1 MAEPGDTESKRSG
14 ETRNMASE
22 QLRKV
27 LDILKSQQAGGAGEP
42 TLEQQR
48 TGMEQVAERV
58 ASDVR
63 CEPVTAGGVKAEWIV
78 PPGADAERVL
88 LYFHGGGY
96 VMGSI
101 NTHRAMVA
109 RMARAAHARALLL
122 DYRLAPEHPFPAA
135 VEDATAA
142 YRWLLAQGYKPHK
155 IALAGD
161 SAGGGLTLA
170 TLLALRDARTPLPA
184 CAVPISPWTDAEGT
198 GASVK
203 TKAAKDPMVQEAHLR
218 HYGKLYAG
226 TTDLTHSLISPL
238 HGDYRGIPPLLIQVG
253 EAEII
258 LDDSTRVAER
268 AKQAGVQVDLE
279 VWDEMV
285 HVWHVFAKL
294 LPEGQQAI
302 EKLGSYVIAHTS

>member
-1 MAEPGDTESKRSG
+1 
-14 ETRNMASE
+14 MASE
-22 QLRKV
+22 QLKKV
-27 LDILKSQQAGGAGEP
+27 LDIAKLQQIGGASEP
-42 TLEQQR
+42 TIEQLR
-48 TGMEQVAERV
+48 AGIEKVAERV
-58 ASDVR
+58 ASDVH
-63 CEPVTAGGVKAEWIV
+63 CEPVMAGDVQAEWIV
-78 PPGADAERVL
+78 PPEADAERTL

-109 RMARAAHARALLL
+109 RMARAARARALAI

-161 SAGGGLTLA
+161 SAGGGLTLT
-170 TLLALRDARTPLPA
+170 TLLALRDAQTPLPA

-203 TKAAKDPMVQEAHLR
+203 TKAAKDPMVREADLLR
-218 HYGKLYAG
+218 YGKLYG
-226 TTDLTHSLISPL
+226 GNTDLKNPLISPL
-238 HGDYRGIPPLLIQVG
+238 YGDYRGIPPVLIQVG

-285 HVWHVFAKL
+285 HVWHIFAKL
-294 LPEGQQAI
+294 LPEAQQAI
-302 EKLGSYVIAHTS
+302 EKLGAYVIAHTP

>member
-1 MAEPGDTESKRSG
+1 
-14 ETRNMASE
+14 MASE
-22 QLRKV
+22 QLKKV
-27 LDILKSQQAGGAGEP
+27 LEIVRAQQAGGTSEP
-42 TLEQQR
+42 TIEQLR
-48 TGMEQVAERV
+48 AGIEKVAERV

-109 RMARAAHARALLL
+109 RMARAAHARALLI

-142 YRWLLAQGYKPHK
+142 YRWLLAQGYKPHR

-161 SAGGGLTLA
+161 SAGGGLTLT
-170 TLLALRDARTPLPA
+170 TLLALRDAHTPLPA

-203 TKAAKDPMVQEAHLR
+203 TKAAKDPMVREADLLR
-218 HYGKLYAG
+218 YGKLYG
-226 TTDLTHSLISPL
+226 GDTDLKNPLISPL
-238 HGDYRGIPPLLIQVG
+238 YGDYRGIPPLLIQVG

-258 LDDSTRVAER
+258 LDDSTRVTER

-285 HVWHVFAKL
+285 HVWHIFAKL
-294 LPEGQQAI
+294 LPEAQHAI
-302 EKLGSYVIAHTS
+302 EKMGAYVIAHTS